1 LILIV
6 VNLEVN
12 QQEASLYWNKYNYLS
27 IRFGLLT
34 SLGWQVYI
42 PLQNCFRK
50 DLIITKTTNP
60 ENLAKTYLI
69 KDPISGETFE
79 FGEEEYFLCQS
90 MDGSSTPPEI
100 VANFKANYGHLMAE
114 KDFEGFSSQIFDCGL
129 LESLRLPVSLDS
141 SASSEKIE
149 LPLKDN
155 NRLTKIEENHLQSE
169 YKQPKK
175 QTKKEQFYIWT
186 LPEPASKFATA
197 ASLLHPFNRV
207 FILSVWAL
215 IPGLPIA
222 LFTFFNN
229 QSIFWRDIA
238 SSVEP
243 LPYLAT
249 YFFNI
254 TFASLTA
261 KVAQGIVF
269 AHYGGRVKKFGL
281 VLAAGFFP
289 RFYLD
294 RKGMWQLTRKQ
305 QLWTFATPLVDRLI
319 YFAIAVLIWYWTR
332 GTGSNLRTLA
342 LLLAHASFL
351 DFLLDG
357 CPLWPVDGYVF
368 MVAFFRLPPNFI
380 ERAYLV
386 WEMLLRRRPL
396 PQSLSFREKL
406 VLFLYAPATILF
418 WLTAVFFIALSIGK
432 GLTENFSGIFGRATA
447 GILIGIFLIAAS
459 RQPIAFFRKTFGQK
473 SPSPETS
480 ALPRESTRGFKNLN
494 FRKKRLIQLFCLI
507 AFCIL
512 LILPYPY
519 RPGGQI
525 QLLPPT
531 QQAIQ
536 AQVDGKI
543 TKVLYKGG
551 DGQWIKT
558 GTIIAIMEAIDIENN
573 VLTQQE
579 QIKNQQAI
587 VERQQANLNK
597 LLATPRKEDV
607 EVARQQVEVAKQD
620 VEVAKQQIEVRQQ
633 EVEVAKKRL
642 DTVISKAEF
651 SSREA
656 SRFEELYNGGVVSRQ
671 AFENRQRQAETERI
685 DVEESRQ
692 QVAAKEKE
700 VESSRRELAT
710 KQQSVAQREA
720 NLKLVL
726 SGPYPDDIQVARKEV
741 EAAKAGLNRQ
751 QQQLKYDREQL
762 QRTQLIMPIDGR
774 LVTSYLDQK
783 VGSYLKQGQTFA
795 VAEDDR
801 SIRGEVRIAEYNI
814 GEFSLGAT
822 VEIKLLAYPNRPF
835 IGKVAS
841 IEPAASD
848 EQASSTTIKEPTDKI
863 TDRFVKVIV
872 DIPNREE
879 ILKSSMT
886 GYAKIQ
892 GSTKSVFVAF
902 TRPIVRFIQVEIWSW
917 LP

>member
-1 LILIV
+1 
-6 VNLEVN
+6 
-12 QQEASLYWNKYNYLS
+12 
-27 IRFGLLT
+27 
-34 SLGWQVYI
+34 
-42 PLQNCFRK
+42 
-50 DLIITKTTNP
+50 
-60 ENLAKTYLI
+60 
-69 KDPISGETFE
+69 
-79 FGEEEYFLCQS
+79 
-90 MDGSSTPPEI
+90 
-100 VANFKANYGHLMAE
+100 
-114 KDFEGFSSQIFDCGL
+114 
-129 LESLRLPVSLDS
+129 
-141 SASSEKIE
+141 
-149 LPLKDN
+149 
-155 NRLTKIEENHLQSE
+155 
-169 YKQPKK
+169 
-175 QTKKEQFYIWT
+175 
-186 LPEPASKFATA
+186 
-197 ASLLHPFNRV
+197 
-207 FILSVWAL
+207 
-215 IPGLPIA
+215 
-222 LFTFFNN
+222 
-229 QSIFWRDIA
+229 
-238 SSVEP
+238 
-243 LPYLAT
+243 
-249 YFFNI
+249 
-254 TFASLTA
+254 
-261 KVAQGIVF
+261 
-269 AHYGGRVKKFGL
+269 
-281 VLAAGFFP
+281 
-289 RFYLD
+289 
-294 RKGMWQLTRKQ
+294 
-305 QLWTFATPLVDRLI
+305 
-319 YFAIAVLIWYWTR
+319 
-332 GTGSNLRTLA
+332 
-342 LLLAHASFL
+342 
-351 DFLLDG
+351 
-357 CPLWPVDGYVF
+357 
-368 MVAFFRLPPNFI
+368 
-380 ERAYLV
+380 
-386 WEMLLRRRPL
+386 
-396 PQSLSFREKL
+396 
-406 VLFLYAPATILF
+406 
-418 WLTAVFFIALSIGK
+418 
-432 GLTENFSGIFGRATA
+432 
-447 GILIGIFLIAAS
+447 
-459 RQPIAFFRKTFGQK
+459 
-473 SPSPETS
+473 
-480 ALPRESTRGFKNLN
+480 
-494 FRKKRLIQLFCLI
+494 
-507 AFCIL
+507 L

-607 EVARQQVEVAKQD
+607 DVARQQVEVAKQD

-710 KQQSVAQREA
+710 KQQTVAQREA